1 MSVTMNIWAN
11 RDAPLPSSI
20 PRIELLDDLLR
31 FVEDDSDRLISAGVD
46 TALYDWQNVRVAI
59 QFDHDNK
66 KGMIDVVMFQNKI
79 A

>member
-11 RDAPLPSSI
+11 RDTPLPYSI

-31 FVEDDSDRLISAGVD
+31 FVEDDSERLIMAGVD